1 MQRRKK
7 TGMLIPL
14 FAGAFFLC
22 LFIPRTSSSDRGM
35 IPFKP
40 TVKIFEPV
48 QDAAIAWNG
57 KDEILLLATD
67 LRTSEPTKV
76 LEVLPLPSEPE
87 VEKGS
92 DLFFTVASNV
102 ILEKLETQQYKKK
115 KNGKGLR
122 GAEAD
127 ASNLP
132 AGKVTFHEQI
142 GSHDISV
149 TEVLDQE
156 GFIEWVTA
164 YLEGQGV
171 DTPEIPDPMKKTI
184 AVYLKKK
191 YRWFVFDVVSL
202 ETGVKRHDA
211 ILYKFKSKNLYY
223 PLNVM
228 NTIEGDTSIRLLIL
242 SNKLLKNFKGLA
254 GKKVK
259 VENKAVTANGQDFNA
274 AAKRVFAALDKLPP
288 GKAPFADEKSRSEEV
303 KSLNK
308 CMARIFGILGGGE
321 KKIKLRV
328 WRIEAPASSFKKDLI
343 VN

>member
-1 MQRRKK
+1 MSRHAAARSC
-7 TGMLIPL
+7 IPL
-14 FAGAFFLC
+14 IAGAVLVC
-22 LFIPRTSSSDRGM
+22 LFVPRTSSSDRGM

-40 TVKIFEPV
+40 TVKIYEPV

-57 KDEILLLATD
+57 KEEVLLLATD

-92 DLFFTVASNV
+92 DVFFTVATNV
-102 ILEKLETQQYKKK
+102 ILEKLQKQAYKKK

-122 GAEAD
+122 APATDKAE
-127 ASNLP
+127 LP

-149 TEVLDQE
+149 TEVLDQQ

-164 YLEGQGV
+164 YLKEQGV
-171 DTPEIPDPMKKTI
+171 DTPEIPDPMKETI
-184 AVYLKKK
+184 ALYLKKK

-202 ETGVKRHDA
+202 GTGVKRHDA
-211 ILYKFKSKNLYY
+211 IMYKFKSKSLYY
-223 PLNVM
+223 PLRVM
-228 NTIEGDTSIRLLIL
+228 KTIEGDTSIRLLIL
-242 SNKLLKNFKGLA
+242 SNKLLKNFKGLP

-259 VENKAVTANGQDFNA
+259 VENKPVTTNGQEFMDT
-274 AAKRVFAALDKLPP
+274 AKRVWQAMKETQSDKN
-288 GKAPFADEKSRSEEV
+288 PFADEKTGNEEL
-303 KSLNK
+303 KALKK
-308 CMARIFGILGGGE
+308 CMAKIFDLLGGSE

-328 WRIEAPASSFKKDLI
+328 WRIQAPASSFNKDLI
-343 VN
+343 VD